1 MNFLAHIFLSGEN
14 DDLLKI
20 GNFMGDSV
28 RGKSYLLYPEAVQKG
43 ILLHRKI
50 DFFTDTHP
58 IFRQSKKR
66 LVSDFGHYSGVI
78 TDIFYDHFLAKNWN
92 NYCDIP
98 LEKYIQLFY
107 QLIEK
112 EFVILNEATQ
122 NLTTY
127 MIRDNWLLSYQTKVG
142 IKKIL
147 YQMDS
152 RTRFQSK
159 MQYATTQLIENES
172 LFENEFF
179 DFFEEIQ
186 KFVIKYW

>member
-179 DFFEEIQ
+179 DFFEEIRQ
-186 KFVIKYW
+186 FVIKYW